1 VEQLFTRKFTSA
13 LTKPKQDVR
22 VLLRSGS
29 VGDTVAFFEGK
40 LNRAEQSFDHT
51 LPYAH
56 KLTVLHLHCDVHL
69 LMPEDLPLWIETEG
83 AVQWCQEWLRRH
95 GCIPPT
101 LPSVFAGP
109 ELCPNAVP
117 PVVQIDDTHS
127 ISAAE
132 LETIYSDMLQTA
144 FEVITA
150 DSSSR

>member
-1 VEQLFTRKFTSA
+1 MSA
-13 LTKPKQDVR
+13 MGQ
-22 VLLRSGS
+22 S
-29 VGDTVAFFEGK
+29 
-40 LNRAEQSFDHT
+40 RASNIR
-51 LPYAH
+51 YAH
-56 KLTVLHLHCDVHL
+56 ILTAPHLHYDVHL

-95 GCIPPT
+95 GCVPPT
-101 LPSVFAGP
+101 LPSVFTGP
-109 ELCPNAVP
+109 ELCPDGVP

-127 ISAAE
+127 ISVAE